1 MWQETTLLNNISSG
15 LYKVGSPL
23 NALAAE
29 TFKTG
34 FLQMRWYDFTEL
46 FRGWTFFVFIGK
58 PINFALNKCL
68 NPIAFILFQKKN
80 TNKDFHLRSD
90 Y

>member
-15 LYKVGSPL
+15 LYKVPL

-34 FLQMRWYDFTEL
+34 FLQMRWYDFTVL
-46 FRGWTFFVFIGK
+46 FRGWTFFVLLET
-58 PINFALNKCL
+58 NS
-68 NPIAFILFQKKN
+68 IL
-80 TNKDFHLRSD
+80 L
-90 Y
+90 

>member
-15 LYKVGSPL
+15 LYKVAPL

-34 FLQMRWYDFTEL
+34 FPSNAM
-46 FRGWTFFVFIGK
+46 V
-58 PINFALNKCL
+58 
-68 NPIAFILFQKKN
+68 
-80 TNKDFHLRSD
+80 
-90 Y
+90 

>member
-34 FLQMRWYDFTEL
+34 FPSNAM
-46 FRGWTFFVFIGK
+46 V
-58 PINFALNKCL
+58 
-68 NPIAFILFQKKN
+68 
-80 TNKDFHLRSD
+80 
-90 Y
+90 

>member
-1 MWQETTLLNNISSG
+1 MWQETTLLNISSG

-34 FLQMRWYDFTEL
+34 FPSNAM
-46 FRGWTFFVFIGK
+46 V
-58 PINFALNKCL
+58 
-68 NPIAFILFQKKN
+68 
-80 TNKDFHLRSD
+80 
-90 Y
+90 

>member
-15 LYKVGSPL
+15 LYKVGPL

-34 FLQMRWYDFTEL
+34 FLQMRWYDFYCT
-46 FRGWTFFVFIGK
+46 V
-58 PINFALNKCL
+58 
-68 NPIAFILFQKKN
+68 
-80 TNKDFHLRSD
+80 
-90 Y
+90 